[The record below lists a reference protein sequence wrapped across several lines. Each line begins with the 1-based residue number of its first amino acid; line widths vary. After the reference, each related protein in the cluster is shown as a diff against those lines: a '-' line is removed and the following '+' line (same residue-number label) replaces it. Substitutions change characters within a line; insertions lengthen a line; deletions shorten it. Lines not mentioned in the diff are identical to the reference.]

1 MNILR
6 HAISLLLILLCNL
19 TFAQK
24 GGADAQKAI
33 LEGRVLDANNMN
45 GVELVTVFIE
55 ETQKATE
62 TDAEGYFRIKIEANQ
77 KSTLVCRRLGYQESK
92 KRVGSTPPGIIRKV
106 EILLIDESLGIDI
119 VVKDSRIKDLG
130 MIREETSEIK
140 LLPSVTGNLESA
152 LPSIA
157 LGANAGSGGELTSQ
171 YSVRGGS
178 YDENLIYVNDFEI
191 FRPQLIRTGQQE
203 GLTFPN
209 IDLIKDLSFSSGGF
223 EAKYGDKLSSVLD
236 IRYKR
241 PTVSRSSFM
250 LSALGASTHTEGSR
264 KLWGRPFRYLVG
276 ARYKTNR
283 YLLGSLEVVGEY
295 QPNHTD
301 IQTYLTYDLSDAW
314 QIDLLSNYNF
324 SQYNFTPESGRQA
337 VGLIDFT
344 INLFTVYEGQEKN
357 EFQNAMAGLALT
369 YLPERSKNPY
379 YLKFLGSAYNSL
391 ESESFDILGFY
402 RLSQIETNLG
412 AENAGDEIAV
422 LGVGTQHNYARNR
435 LNSNIINFQH
445 KGGFEYQMSQ
455 NGSRSHFIQWSAKVQ
470 EEIIQDDLKEW
481 ERLDSAGYSIPFS
494 QEAVI
499 FQEYIRSKNNISTT
513 RISGSLQDT
522 YTLQGDDHELRVNAG
537 VRASYWTFNDE
548 YFVTPRMQILY
559 KPLNWERNMSFKLA
573 SGYYFQPAFYRELR
587 RLDGSINENI
597 RAQKSAHIVAGLTYD
612 FLWKKVS
619 QKPFKMISEVY
630 YKELWDMVSFD
641 IDNVRIRYSGE
652 NDSRGYVIGWDTR
665 INGEFVPGSE
675 SWVNISLLRA
685 RERLDGV
692 EHLTFGD
699 TSAVVTQFVPRPTDQ
714 AVFLN
719 LFFQDH
725 LPMNENFKAHFLLAF
740 GSGIAYGVEGDNVT
754 FRNSFRYPPYRRIDV
769 GFSYQLWKEDWIKMK
784 PNHPLRWTKN
794 AWLSLEVFNMLGI
807 ENVASTT
814 WIKSIYNVS
823 YGIPNRL
830 TSRRINL
837 RLRIDI

>member
-1 MNILR
+1 M
-6 HAISLLLILLCNL
+6 
-19 TFAQK
+19 K
-24 GGADAQKAI
+24 
-33 LEGRVLDANNMN
+33 
-45 GVELVTVFIE
+45 GVELATVFIE

-62 TDAEGYFRIKIEANQ
+62 TDIEGFFRIEIEANQ
-77 KSTLVCRRLGYQESK
+77 KSTLVCRRIGYQESK
-92 KRVGSTPPGIIRKV
+92 QRIGSTPPGIVRKV

-171 YSVRGGS
+171 YSVRGGN
-178 YDENLIYVNDFEI
+178 YDENLIYINDFEI

-241 PTVSRSSFM
+241 PTISRSSFM
-250 LSALGASTHTEGSR
+250 LSALGVSTHTEGSR

-295 QPNHTD
+295 QPNHAD
-301 IQTYLTYDLSDAW
+301 VQTYLTYNLSDAW
-314 QIDLLSNYNF
+314 QIDFLSNYNI

-344 INLFTVYEGQEKN
+344 INLFTVYEGQERN

-369 YLPERSKNPY
+369 YLPEKSKNPY
-379 YLKFLGSAYNSL
+379 FLKFLASAYNSL
-391 ESESFDILGFY
+391 ETESFDILGFY
-402 RLSQIETNLG
+402 RLSQIETSLG
-412 AENAGDEIAV
+412 AENAGEEIAV

-445 KGGFEYQMSQ
+445 KGGYEYQLSQ

-470 EEIIQDDLKEW
+470 EEIIQDNLKEW

-494 QEAVI
+494 EQAVTL
-499 FQEYIRSKNNISTT
+499 QEYIRSSNDISTT
-513 RISGSLQDT
+513 RISGSLQNT
-522 YTLQGDDHELRVNAG
+522 YTLQGTDHELRLNAG
-537 VRASYWTFNDE
+537 LRASYWTFNNE
-548 YFVTPRMQILY
+548 YFVTPRMQALY
-559 KPLNWERNMSFKLA
+559 KPLNWKRNMSFKLA
-573 SGYYFQPAFYRELR
+573 SGYYFQPTFYRELR

-597 RAQKSAHIVAGLTYD
+597 RAQKSAHVVAGLTYD
-612 FLWKKVS
+612 FMWKKVS
-619 QKPFKMISEVY
+619 KKPFKMISEVY
-630 YKELWDMVSFD
+630 YKQLWDMVSFD

-719 LFFQDH
+719 LFFQDY
-725 LPMNENFKAHFLLAF
+725 LPKNENFKAHFLLAF
-740 GSGIAYGVEGDNVT
+740 GSGIAYGVEGDNVS

-769 GFSYQLWKEDWIKMK
+769 GFSYQLWKEEWLKFK

-794 AWLSLEVFNMLGI
+794 AWISLEVFNMLGI

-837 RLRIDI
+837 RLRVDI

>member
-1 MNILR
+1 M
-6 HAISLLLILLCNL
+6 LLLLCNL
-19 TFAQK
+19 SFAQK
-24 GGADAQKAI
+24 DGATAQKAI
-33 LEGRVLDANNMN
+33 LQGRVLDVNTMK
-45 GVELVTVFIE
+45 GVELATVFIE

-62 TDAEGYFRIKIEANQ
+62 TDIEGFFRIEIEANQ
-77 KSTLVCRRLGYQESK
+77 KSTLVCRRIGYQESK
-92 KRVGSTPPGIIRKV
+92 QRIGSTPPGIVRKV

-171 YSVRGGS
+171 YSVRGGN
-178 YDENLIYVNDFEI
+178 YDENLIYINDFEI

-203 GLTFPN
+203 GLTFAN
-209 IDLIKDLSFSSGGF
+209 INLIKDLSFSSGGF

-241 PTVSRSSFM
+241 PTISRSSFM

-295 QPNHTD
+295 QPNHAD
-301 IQTYLTYDLSDAW
+301 VQTYLTYDLSDAW
-314 QIDLLSNYNF
+314 QIDFLSNYNI

-344 INLFTVYEGQEKN
+344 INLFTVYEGQERN

-379 YLKFLGSAYNSL
+379 FLKFLASAYNSL
-391 ESESFDILGFY
+391 ERESFDILGFY
-402 RLSQIETNLG
+402 RLSQIETSLG
-412 AENAGDEIAV
+412 AENAGEEIAV

-445 KGGFEYQMSQ
+445 KGGYEYQLSQ

-470 EEIIQDDLKEW
+470 EEIIQDNLKEW

-494 QEAVI
+494 EQAVTL
-499 FQEYIRSKNNISTT
+499 QEYIRSSNDISTT
-513 RISGSLQDT
+513 RISGSLQNT
-522 YTLQGDDHELRVNAG
+522 YTLQGTDHELRLNAG
-537 VRASYWTFNDE
+537 LRASYWTFNNE
-548 YFVTPRMQILY
+548 YFVTPRMQALY
-559 KPLNWERNMSFKLA
+559 KPLNWKRNMSFKLA

-597 RAQKSAHIVAGLTYD
+597 RAQKSAHVVAGLTYD
-612 FLWKKVS
+612 FMWKKVS
-619 QKPFKMISEVY
+619 KKPFKMISEFY
-630 YKELWDMVSFD
+630 YKQLWDMVSFD

-699 TSAVVTQFVPRPTDQ
+699 TSAAVTQFVPRPTDQ

-719 LFFQDH
+719 LFFQDY
-725 LPMNENFKAHFLLAF
+725 LPKNENFKAHFLLAF
-740 GSGIAYGVEGDNVT
+740 GSGIAYGVEGDNVS

-769 GFSYQLWKEDWIKMK
+769 GFSYQLWKEEWLKFK

-794 AWLSLEVFNMLGI
+794 AWISLEVFNMLGI

-837 RLRIDI
+837 RLRVDM

>member
-1 MNILR
+1 M
-6 HAISLLLILLCNL
+6 
-19 TFAQK
+19 K
-24 GGADAQKAI
+24 
-33 LEGRVLDANNMN
+33 
-45 GVELVTVFIE
+45 GVELATVFIE

-62 TDAEGYFRIKIEANQ
+62 TDIEGFFRIEIEANQ
-77 KSTLVCRRLGYQESK
+77 KSTLVCRRIGYQESK
-92 KRVGSTPPGIIRKV
+92 QRIGSTPPGIVRKV

-171 YSVRGGS
+171 YSVRGGN
-178 YDENLIYVNDFEI
+178 YDENLIYINDFEI

-241 PTVSRSSFM
+241 PTISRSSFM
-250 LSALGASTHTEGSR
+250 LSALGVSTHTEGSR

-295 QPNHTD
+295 QPNHAD
-301 IQTYLTYDLSDAW
+301 VQTYLTYDLSDAW
-314 QIDLLSNYNF
+314 QIDFLSNYNI

-344 INLFTVYEGQEKN
+344 INLFTVYEGQERN

-369 YLPERSKNPY
+369 YLPEKSKNPY
-379 YLKFLGSAYNSL
+379 FLKFLASAYNSL
-391 ESESFDILGFY
+391 ETESFDILGFY
-402 RLSQIETNLG
+402 RLSQIETSLG
-412 AENAGDEIAV
+412 AENAGEEIAV

-445 KGGFEYQMSQ
+445 KGGYEYQLSQ

-470 EEIIQDDLKEW
+470 EEIIQDNLKEW

-494 QEAVI
+494 EQAVTL
-499 FQEYIRSKNNISTT
+499 QEYIRSSNDISTT
-513 RISGSLQDT
+513 RISGSLQNT
-522 YTLQGDDHELRVNAG
+522 YTLQGTDHELRLNAG
-537 VRASYWTFNDE
+537 LRASYWTFNNE
-548 YFVTPRMQILY
+548 YFVTPRMQALY
-559 KPLNWERNMSFKLA
+559 KPLNWKRNMSFKLA

-597 RAQKSAHIVAGLTYD
+597 RAQKSAHVVAGLTYD
-612 FLWKKVS
+612 FMWKKVS
-619 QKPFKMISEVY
+619 KKPFKMISEVY
-630 YKELWDMVSFD
+630 YKQLWDMVSFD

-652 NDSRGYVIGWDTR
+652 NDSRGYIIGWDTR

-714 AVFLN
+714 AVVLN
-719 LFFQDH
+719 LFFQDY
-725 LPMNENFKAHFLLAF
+725 LPKNENFKAHFLLAF
-740 GSGIAYGVEGDNVT
+740 GSGIAYGVEGDNVS

-769 GFSYQLWKEDWIKMK
+769 GFSYQLWKEEWLKFK

-794 AWLSLEVFNMLGI
+794 AWISLEVFNMLGI

-837 RLRIDI
+837 RLRVDI

>member
-1 MNILR
+1 M
-6 HAISLLLILLCNL
+6 LLLLCNL
-19 TFAQK
+19 SFAQK
-24 GGADAQKAI
+24 DGATAQKAI
-33 LEGRVLDANNMN
+33 LQGRVLDVNTMK
-45 GVELVTVFIE
+45 GVELATVFIE

-62 TDAEGYFRIKIEANQ
+62 TDIEGFFRIEIEANQ
-77 KSTLVCRRLGYQESK
+77 KSTLVCRRIGYQESK
-92 KRVGSTPPGIIRKV
+92 QRIGSTPPGIVRKV

-171 YSVRGGS
+171 YSVRGGN
-178 YDENLIYVNDFEI
+178 YDENLIYINDFEI

-203 GLTFPN
+203 GLTFAN
-209 IDLIKDLSFSSGGF
+209 INLIKDLSFSSGGF

-241 PTVSRSSFM
+241 PTISRSSFM

-295 QPNHTD
+295 QPNHAD
-301 IQTYLTYDLSDAW
+301 VQTYLTYDLSDAW
-314 QIDLLSNYNF
+314 QIDFLSNYNI

-344 INLFTVYEGQEKN
+344 INLFTVYEGQERN

-379 YLKFLGSAYNSL
+379 FLKFLASAYNSL
-391 ESESFDILGFY
+391 ETESFDILGFY
-402 RLSQIETNLG
+402 RLSQIETSLG
-412 AENAGDEIAV
+412 AENAGEEIAV

-445 KGGFEYQMSQ
+445 KGGYEYQLSQ

-470 EEIIQDDLKEW
+470 EEIIQDNLKEW

-494 QEAVI
+494 EQAVTL
-499 FQEYIRSKNNISTT
+499 QEYIRSSNDISTT
-513 RISGSLQDT
+513 RISGSLQNT
-522 YTLQGDDHELRVNAG
+522 YTLQGTDDELRLNAG
-537 VRASYWTFNDE
+537 LRASYWTFNNE
-548 YFVTPRMQILY
+548 YFVTPRMQALY
-559 KPLNWERNMSFKLA
+559 KPLNWKRNMSFKLA

-597 RAQKSAHIVAGLTYD
+597 RAQKSAHVVAGLTYD
-612 FLWKKVS
+612 FMWKKVS
-619 QKPFKMISEVY
+619 KKPFKMISEFY
-630 YKELWDMVSFD
+630 YKQLWDMVSFD

-719 LFFQDH
+719 LFFQDY
-725 LPMNENFKAHFLLAF
+725 LPKNENFKAHFLLAF
-740 GSGIAYGVEGDNVT
+740 GSGIAYGVEGDNVS

-769 GFSYQLWKEDWIKMK
+769 GFSYQLWKEEWLKFK

-794 AWLSLEVFNMLGI
+794 AWISLEVFNMLGI

-837 RLRIDI
+837 RLRVDM

>member
-1 MNILR
+1 M
-6 HAISLLLILLCNL
+6 
-19 TFAQK
+19 K
-24 GGADAQKAI
+24 
-33 LEGRVLDANNMN
+33 
-45 GVELVTVFIE
+45 GVELATVFIE

-62 TDAEGYFRIKIEANQ
+62 TDIEGFFRIEIEANQ
-77 KSTLVCRRLGYQESK
+77 KSTLVCRRIGYQESK
-92 KRVGSTPPGIIRKV
+92 QRIGSTPPGIVRKV

-171 YSVRGGS
+171 YSVRGGN
-178 YDENLIYVNDFEI
+178 YDENLIYINDFEI

-223 EAKYGDKLSSVLD
+223 EAKFGDKLSSVLD

-241 PTVSRSSFM
+241 PTISRSSFM
-250 LSALGASTHTEGSR
+250 LSALGVSTHTEGSR

-295 QPNHTD
+295 QPNHAD
-301 IQTYLTYDLSDAW
+301 VQTYLTYDLSDAW
-314 QIDLLSNYNF
+314 QIDFLSNYNI

-344 INLFTVYEGQEKN
+344 INLFTVYEGQERN

-369 YLPERSKNPY
+369 YLPEKSKNPY
-379 YLKFLGSAYNSL
+379 FLKFLASAYNSL
-391 ESESFDILGFY
+391 ETESFDILGFY
-402 RLSQIETNLG
+402 RLSQIETSLG
-412 AENAGDEIAV
+412 AENAGEEIAV

-445 KGGFEYQMSQ
+445 KGGYEYQLSQ

-470 EEIIQDDLKEW
+470 EEIIQDNLKEW

-494 QEAVI
+494 EQAVTL
-499 FQEYIRSKNNISTT
+499 QEYIRSSNDISTT
-513 RISGSLQDT
+513 RISGSLQNT
-522 YTLQGDDHELRVNAG
+522 YTLQGTDHELRLNAG
-537 VRASYWTFNDE
+537 LRASYWTFNNE
-548 YFVTPRMQILY
+548 YFVTPRMQALY
-559 KPLNWERNMSFKLA
+559 KPLNWKRNMSFKLA

-597 RAQKSAHIVAGLTYD
+597 RAQKSAHVVAGLTYD
-612 FLWKKVS
+612 FMWKKVS
-619 QKPFKMISEVY
+619 KKPFKMISEVY
-630 YKELWDMVSFD
+630 YKQLWDMVSFD

-719 LFFQDH
+719 LFFQDY
-725 LPMNENFKAHFLLAF
+725 LPKNENFKAHFLLAF
-740 GSGIAYGVEGDNVT
+740 GSGIAYGVEGDNVS

-769 GFSYQLWKEDWIKMK
+769 GFSYQLWKEEWLKFK

-794 AWLSLEVFNMLGI
+794 AWISLEVFNMLGI

-837 RLRIDI
+837 RLRVDI

>member
-1 MNILR
+1 M
-6 HAISLLLILLCNL
+6 
-19 TFAQK
+19 K
-24 GGADAQKAI
+24 
-33 LEGRVLDANNMN
+33 
-45 GVELVTVFIE
+45 GVELATVFIE

-62 TDAEGYFRIKIEANQ
+62 TDIEGFFRIEIEANQ
-77 KSTLVCRRLGYQESK
+77 KSTLVCRRIGYQESK
-92 KRVGSTPPGIIRKV
+92 QRIGSTPPGIVRKV

-171 YSVRGGS
+171 YSVRGGN
-178 YDENLIYVNDFEI
+178 YDENLIYINDFEI

-241 PTVSRSSFM
+241 PTISRSSFM
-250 LSALGASTHTEGSR
+250 LSALGVSTHTEGSR

-295 QPNHTD
+295 QPNHAD
-301 IQTYLTYDLSDAW
+301 VQTYLTYDLSDAW
-314 QIDLLSNYNF
+314 QIDFLSNYNI

-344 INLFTVYEGQEKN
+344 INLFTVYEGQERN

-369 YLPERSKNPY
+369 YLPEKSKNPY
-379 YLKFLGSAYNSL
+379 FLKFLASAYNSL
-391 ESESFDILGFY
+391 ETESFDILGFY
-402 RLSQIETNLG
+402 RLSQIETSLG
-412 AENAGDEIAV
+412 AENAGEEIAV

-445 KGGFEYQMSQ
+445 KGGYEYQLSQ

-470 EEIIQDDLKEW
+470 EEIIQDNLKEW

-494 QEAVI
+494 EQAVTL
-499 FQEYIRSKNNISTT
+499 QEYIRSSNDISTT
-513 RISGSLQDT
+513 RISGSLQNT
-522 YTLQGDDHELRVNAG
+522 YTLQGTDHELRLNAG
-537 VRASYWTFNDE
+537 LRASYWTFNNE
-548 YFVTPRMQILY
+548 YFVTPRMQALY
-559 KPLNWERNMSFKLA
+559 KPLNWKRNMSFKLA

-597 RAQKSAHIVAGLTYD
+597 RAQKSAHVVAGLTYD
-612 FLWKKVS
+612 FMWKKVS
-619 QKPFKMISEVY
+619 KKPFKMISEVY
-630 YKELWDMVSFD
+630 YKQLWDMVSFD

-719 LFFQDH
+719 LFFQDY
-725 LPMNENFKAHFLLAF
+725 LPKNENFKAHFLLAF
-740 GSGIAYGVEGDNVT
+740 GSGIAYGVEGDNVS

-769 GFSYQLWKEDWIKMK
+769 GFSYQLWKEEWLKFK

-794 AWLSLEVFNMLGI
+794 AWISLEVFNMLGI

-837 RLRIDI
+837 RLRVDI

>member
-1 MNILR
+1 M
-6 HAISLLLILLCNL
+6 
-19 TFAQK
+19 K
-24 GGADAQKAI
+24 
-33 LEGRVLDANNMN
+33 
-45 GVELVTVFIE
+45 GVELAAVFIE

-62 TDAEGYFRIKIEANQ
+62 TDIEGFFRIEIEANQ
-77 KSTLVCRRLGYQESK
+77 KSTLVCRRIGYQESK
-92 KRVGSTPPGIIRKV
+92 QRIGSTPPGIVRKV

-171 YSVRGGS
+171 YSVRGGN
-178 YDENLIYVNDFEI
+178 YDENLIYINDFEI

-241 PTVSRSSFM
+241 PTISRSSFM
-250 LSALGASTHTEGSR
+250 LSALGVSTHTEGSR

-295 QPNHTD
+295 QPNHAD
-301 IQTYLTYDLSDAW
+301 VQTYLTYDLSDAW
-314 QIDLLSNYNF
+314 QIDFLSNYNI

-344 INLFTVYEGQEKN
+344 INLFTVYEGQERN

-369 YLPERSKNPY
+369 YLPEKSKNPY
-379 YLKFLGSAYNSL
+379 FLKFLASAYNSL
-391 ESESFDILGFY
+391 ETESFDILGFY
-402 RLSQIETNLG
+402 RLSQIETSLG
-412 AENAGDEIAV
+412 AENAGEEIAV

-445 KGGFEYQMSQ
+445 KGGYEYQLSQ

-470 EEIIQDDLKEW
+470 EEIIQDNLKEW

-494 QEAVI
+494 EQAVTL
-499 FQEYIRSKNNISTT
+499 QEYIRSSNDISTT
-513 RISGSLQDT
+513 RISGSLQNT
-522 YTLQGDDHELRVNAG
+522 YTLQGTDHELRLNAG
-537 VRASYWTFNDE
+537 LRASYWTFNNE
-548 YFVTPRMQILY
+548 YFVTPRMQALY
-559 KPLNWERNMSFKLA
+559 KPLNWKRNMSFKLA

-597 RAQKSAHIVAGLTYD
+597 RAQKSAHVVAGLTYD
-612 FLWKKVS
+612 FMWKKVS
-619 QKPFKMISEVY
+619 KKPFKMISEVY
-630 YKELWDMVSFD
+630 YKQLWDMVSFD

-652 NDSRGYVIGWDTR
+652 NDSRGYIIGWDTR

-714 AVFLN
+714 AVVLN
-719 LFFQDH
+719 LFFQDY
-725 LPMNENFKAHFLLAF
+725 LPKNENFKAHFLLAF
-740 GSGIAYGVEGDNVT
+740 GSGIAYGVEGDNVS

-769 GFSYQLWKEDWIKMK
+769 GFSYQLWKEEWLKFK

-794 AWLSLEVFNMLGI
+794 AWISLEVFNMLGI

-837 RLRIDI
+837 RLRVDI

>member
-1 MNILR
+1 M
-6 HAISLLLILLCNL
+6 LLLLCNL
-19 TFAQK
+19 SFAQK
-24 GGADAQKAI
+24 DGATAQEAV
-33 LEGRVLDANNMN
+33 LQGRVLDVNTMK
-45 GVELVTVFIE
+45 GVELATVFIE

-62 TDAEGYFRIKIEANQ
+62 TDIEGFFRIEIEANQ
-77 KSTLVCRRLGYQESK
+77 KSTLVCRRIGYQESK
-92 KRVGSTPPGIIRKV
+92 QRIGSTPPGIVRKV

-171 YSVRGGS
+171 YSVRGGN
-178 YDENLIYVNDFEI
+178 YDENLIYINDFEI
-191 FRPQLIRTGQQE
+191 FRHQLIRTGQQE

-241 PTVSRSSFM
+241 PTISRSSFM
-250 LSALGASTHTEGSR
+250 LSALGVSTHTEGSR

-295 QPNHTD
+295 QPNHAD

-314 QIDLLSNYNF
+314 QIDFLSNYNI

-344 INLFTVYEGQEKN
+344 INLFTVYEGQERN

-369 YLPERSKNPY
+369 YLPEKSKDPY
-379 YLKFLGSAYNSL
+379 FLKFLASAYNSL
-391 ESESFDILGFY
+391 ETESFDILGFY
-402 RLSQIETNLG
+402 RLSQIETSLG
-412 AENAGDEIAV
+412 AENAGEEIAV

-445 KGGFEYQMSQ
+445 KGGYEYQLSQ

-470 EEIIQDDLKEW
+470 EEIIQDNLKEW

-494 QEAVI
+494 EQAVTL
-499 FQEYIRSKNNISTT
+499 QEYIRSSNDISTT
-513 RISGSLQDT
+513 RISGSLQNT
-522 YTLQGDDHELRVNAG
+522 YTLQGTDHELRLNAG
-537 VRASYWTFNDE
+537 LRASYWTFNNE
-548 YFVTPRMQILY
+548 YFVTPRMQALY
-559 KPLNWERNMSFKLA
+559 KPLNWKRNMSFKLA

-597 RAQKSAHIVAGLTYD
+597 RAQKSAHVVAGLTYD
-612 FLWKKVS
+612 FMWKKVS
-619 QKPFKMISEVY
+619 KKPFKMISEFY
-630 YKELWDMVSFD
+630 YKQLWDMVSFD

-719 LFFQDH
+719 LFFQDY
-725 LPMNENFKAHFLLAF
+725 LPKNENFKAHFLLAF
-740 GSGIAYGVEGDNVT
+740 GSGIAYGVEGDNVS

-769 GFSYQLWKEDWIKMK
+769 GFSYQLWKEEWLKFK

-794 AWLSLEVFNMLGI
+794 AWISLEVFNMLGI

-837 RLRIDI
+837 RLRVDI

>member
-1 MNILR
+1 M
-6 HAISLLLILLCNL
+6 LLLLCNL
-19 TFAQK
+19 SFSQK
-24 GGADAQKAI
+24 DGATAQKAI
-33 LEGRVLDANNMN
+33 LQGRVLDVNTLK
-45 GVELVTVFIE
+45 GVELATVFIE

-62 TDAEGYFRIKIEANQ
+62 TDIEGFFRIEIEANQ
-77 KSTLVCRRLGYQESK
+77 KSTLVCRRIGYQESK
-92 KRVGSTPPGIIRKV
+92 QRIGSTPPGIVRKV

-171 YSVRGGS
+171 YSVRGGN
-178 YDENLIYVNDFEI
+178 YDENLIYINDFEI

-241 PTVSRSSFM
+241 PTISRSSFM
-250 LSALGASTHTEGSR
+250 LSALGVSTHTEGSR

-295 QPNHTD
+295 QPNHAD
-301 IQTYLTYDLSDAW
+301 VQTYLTYNLSDAW
-314 QIDLLSNYNF
+314 QIDFLSNYNI

-344 INLFTVYEGQEKN
+344 INLFTVYEGQERN

-369 YLPERSKNPY
+369 YLPEKSKNPY
-379 YLKFLGSAYNSL
+379 FLKFLASAYNSL
-391 ESESFDILGFY
+391 ETESFDILGFY
-402 RLSQIETNLG
+402 RLSQIETSLG
-412 AENAGDEIAV
+412 AENAGEEIAV

-445 KGGFEYQMSQ
+445 KGGYEYQLSQ

-470 EEIIQDDLKEW
+470 EEIIQDNLKEW

-494 QEAVI
+494 EQAVTL
-499 FQEYIRSKNNISTT
+499 QEYIRSSNDISTT
-513 RISGSLQDT
+513 RISGSLQNT
-522 YTLQGDDHELRVNAG
+522 YTLQGTDHELRLNAG
-537 VRASYWTFNDE
+537 LRASYWTFNNE
-548 YFVTPRMQILY
+548 YFVTPRMQALY
-559 KPLNWERNMSFKLA
+559 KPLNWKRNISFKLA

-597 RAQKSAHIVAGLTYD
+597 RAQKSGHVVAGLTYD
-612 FLWKKVS
+612 FMWKKVS
-619 QKPFKMISEVY
+619 KKPFKMISEVY
-630 YKELWDMVSFD
+630 YKQLWDMVSFD

-719 LFFQDH
+719 LFFQDY
-725 LPMNENFKAHFLLAF
+725 LPKNENFKAHFLLAF
-740 GSGIAYGVEGDNVT
+740 GSGIAYGVEGDNVS

-769 GFSYQLWKEDWIKMK
+769 GFSYQLWKEEWLKFK

-794 AWLSLEVFNMLGI
+794 AWISLEVFNMLGI

-837 RLRIDI
+837 RLRVDI

>member
-1 MNILR
+1 MLF
-6 HAISLLLILLCNL
+6 LLCNL
-19 TFAQK
+19 SFSQK
-24 GGADAQKAI
+24 DGATVQEAVLQ
-33 LEGRVLDANNMN
+33 GRVLDVNTMK
-45 GVELVTVFIE
+45 GVELATVFIE

-62 TDAEGYFRIKIEANQ
+62 TDIEGFFRIEIEANQ
-77 KSTLVCRRLGYQESK
+77 KSTLVCRRIGYQESK
-92 KRVGSTPPGIIRKV
+92 RRIGSTPPGIVRKV

-171 YSVRGGS
+171 YSVRGGN
-178 YDENLIYVNDFEI
+178 YDENLIYINDFEI

-209 IDLIKDLSFSSGGF
+209 IDLIKNLSFSSGGF

-241 PTVSRSSFM
+241 PTISRSSFM
-250 LSALGASTHTEGSR
+250 LSALGASIHTEGSR

-295 QPNHTD
+295 QPNHAD

-314 QIDLLSNYNF
+314 QIDFLSNYNI

-344 INLFTVYEGQEKN
+344 INLFTVYEGQERN

-369 YLPERSKNPY
+369 YLPDRSKNPY
-379 YLKFLGSAYNSL
+379 FLKFLASAYNSL
-391 ESESFDILGFY
+391 ETESFDILGFY
-402 RLSQIETNLG
+402 RLSQIETSLG
-412 AENAGDEIAV
+412 AENAGEEIAV

-445 KGGFEYQMSQ
+445 KGGYEYQLSQ
-455 NGSRSHFIQWSAKVQ
+455 NGSRSHFIQWSAKIQ
-470 EEIIQDDLKEW
+470 EEIIQDNLKEW

-494 QEAVI
+494 EQAVTL
-499 FQEYIRSKNNISTT
+499 QEYIRSRNDISTT
-513 RISGSLQDT
+513 RISGSLQNT
-522 YTLQGDDHELRVNAG
+522 YTLQGTDHELRLNAG
-537 VRASYWTFNDE
+537 LRGSYWTFNNE
-548 YFVTPRMQILY
+548 YFVTPRMQALY
-559 KPLNWERNMSFKLA
+559 KPLNWKRNMSFKLA

-597 RAQKSAHIVAGLTYD
+597 RAQKSAHVVAGLTYD
-612 FLWKKVS
+612 FMWKKVS
-619 QKPFKMISEVY
+619 KKPFKMISEVY
-630 YKELWDMVSFD
+630 YKQLWDMVSFD

-675 SWVNISLLRA
+675 SWVNISLLRV
-685 RERLDGV
+685 RERLDGI

-719 LFFQDH
+719 LFFQDY
-725 LPMNENFKAHFLLAF
+725 LPRNENFKAHFLLAF

-769 GFSYQLWKEDWIKMK
+769 GFSYQLWKEEWLKFK
-784 PNHPLRWTKN
+784 TNHPLRWTKN
-794 AWLSLEVFNMLGI
+794 AWISLEVFNMLGI

-837 RLRIDI
+837 RLRVDM

>member
-1 MNILR
+1 M
-6 HAISLLLILLCNL
+6 
-19 TFAQK
+19 K
-24 GGADAQKAI
+24 
-33 LEGRVLDANNMN
+33 
-45 GVELVTVFIE
+45 GVELATVFIE

-62 TDAEGYFRIKIEANQ
+62 TDIEGFFRIEIEANQ
-77 KSTLVCRRLGYQESK
+77 KSTLVCRRIGYQESK
-92 KRVGSTPPGIIRKV
+92 QRIGSTPPGIVRKV

-171 YSVRGGS
+171 YSVRGGN
-178 YDENLIYVNDFEI
+178 YDENLIYINDFEI

-241 PTVSRSSFM
+241 PTISRSSFM
-250 LSALGASTHTEGSR
+250 LSALGVSTHTEGSR

-295 QPNHTD
+295 QPNHAD
-301 IQTYLTYDLSDAW
+301 VQTYLTYDLSDAW
-314 QIDLLSNYNF
+314 QIDFLSNYNI

-344 INLFTVYEGQEKN
+344 INLFTVYEGQERN

-369 YLPERSKNPY
+369 YLPEKSKNPY
-379 YLKFLGSAYNSL
+379 FLKFLASAYNSL
-391 ESESFDILGFY
+391 ETESFDILGFY
-402 RLSQIETNLG
+402 RLSQIETSLG
-412 AENAGDEIAV
+412 AENAGEEIAV

-445 KGGFEYQMSQ
+445 KGGYEYQLSQ

-470 EEIIQDDLKEW
+470 EEIIQDNLKEW

-494 QEAVI
+494 EQAVTL
-499 FQEYIRSKNNISTT
+499 QEYIRSSNDISTT
-513 RISGSLQDT
+513 RISGSLQNT
-522 YTLQGDDHELRVNAG
+522 YTLQGTDHELRLNAG
-537 VRASYWTFNDE
+537 LRASYWTFNNE
-548 YFVTPRMQILY
+548 YFVTPRMQALY
-559 KPLNWERNMSFKLA
+559 KPLNWKRNMSFKLA

-597 RAQKSAHIVAGLTYD
+597 RAQKSAHVVAGLTYD
-612 FLWKKVS
+612 FMWKKVS
-619 QKPFKMISEVY
+619 KKPFKMISEVY
-630 YKELWDMVSFD
+630 YKQLWDMVSFD

-652 NDSRGYVIGWDTR
+652 NDSRGYIIGWDTR

-714 AVFLN
+714 AVVLN
-719 LFFQDH
+719 LFFQDY
-725 LPMNENFKAHFLLAF
+725 LPKNQNFKAHFLLAF
-740 GSGIAYGVEGDNVT
+740 GSGIAYGVEGDNVS

-769 GFSYQLWKEDWIKMK
+769 GFSYQLWKEEWLKFK

-794 AWLSLEVFNMLGI
+794 AWISLEVFNMLGI

-837 RLRIDI
+837 RLRVDI

>member
-1 MNILR
+1 M
-6 HAISLLLILLCNL
+6 
-19 TFAQK
+19 K
-24 GGADAQKAI
+24 
-33 LEGRVLDANNMN
+33 
-45 GVELVTVFIE
+45 GVELATVFIE

-62 TDAEGYFRIKIEANQ
+62 TDIEGFFRIEIEANQ
-77 KSTLVCRRLGYQESK
+77 KSTLVCRRIGYQESK
-92 KRVGSTPPGIIRKV
+92 QRIGSTPPGIVRKV

-171 YSVRGGS
+171 YSVRGGN
-178 YDENLIYVNDFEI
+178 YDENLIYINDFEI

-241 PTVSRSSFM
+241 PTISRSSFM
-250 LSALGASTHTEGSR
+250 LSALGASTHTEGSK

-295 QPNHTD
+295 QPNHAD
-301 IQTYLTYDLSDAW
+301 VQTYLTYDLSDAW
-314 QIDLLSNYNF
+314 QIDFLSNYNI

-344 INLFTVYEGQEKN
+344 INLFTVYEGQERN

-379 YLKFLGSAYNSL
+379 FLKFLASAYNSL
-391 ESESFDILGFY
+391 ETESFDILGFY
-402 RLSQIETNLG
+402 RLSQIETSLG
-412 AENAGDEIAV
+412 AENAGEEIAV

-445 KGGFEYQMSQ
+445 KGGYEYQLSQ

-470 EEIIQDDLKEW
+470 EEIIQDNLKEW

-494 QEAVI
+494 EQAVTL
-499 FQEYIRSKNNISTT
+499 QEYIRSSNDISTT
-513 RISGSLQDT
+513 RISGSLQNT
-522 YTLQGDDHELRVNAG
+522 YTLQGTDHELRLNAG
-537 VRASYWTFNDE
+537 LRASYWTFNNE
-548 YFVTPRMQILY
+548 YFVTPRMQALY
-559 KPLNWERNMSFKLA
+559 KPLNWKRNMSFKLA

-597 RAQKSAHIVAGLTYD
+597 RAQKSAHVVAGLTYD
-612 FLWKKVS
+612 FMWKKVS
-619 QKPFKMISEVY
+619 KKPFKMISEVY
-630 YKELWDMVSFD
+630 YKQLWDMVSFD

-719 LFFQDH
+719 LFFQDY
-725 LPMNENFKAHFLLAF
+725 LPKNENFKAHFLLAF

-769 GFSYQLWKEDWIKMK
+769 GFSYQLWKEEWLKFK

-794 AWLSLEVFNMLGI
+794 AWISLEVFNMLGI

-837 RLRIDI
+837 RLRVDI